1 MVISWWQRLI
11 QDSTIRVKQFIH
23 WASEDGVS
31 GKKKKKCKWKLLS
44 HVQHLWPHGLH
55 SPWNSPDQ
63 NTGVGS
69 LSLLQGIFSTQGF
82 NPGLPHSRQIL
93 YQLSHKLSP
102 RTLKWVAYP
111 FSSGSSRPRNWTGVS
126 CITGG
131 FFTNW
136 AIREAPVVTNLL
148 ANAGDI
154 RDTGSILGWGRSL
167 GERQGNPL
175 QYLCLENSEDRGAS
189 MGYST

>member
-1 MVISWWQRLI
+1 M
-11 QDSTIRVKQFIH
+11 
-23 WASEDGVS
+23 
-31 GKKKKKCKWKLLS
+31 LS
-44 HVQHLWPHGLH
+44 HVQHLWPHGLY

-69 LSLLQGIFSTQGF
+69 LSLLQGIFPTQGF
-82 NPGLPHSRQIL
+82 NPGLPHCRQIL